1 MLVLI
6 RGAKVLDPASE
17 FHGKVTDILLE
28 DGIIKTIKDG
38 IKAKA
43 DQVIEGEGICVSPGW
58 VDVLADY
65 REPGYE
71 HKETIETGL
80 AAAAAGGFTR
90 VLLAPNTNPV
100 TGSKSTVQFLLQ
112 KANGNIVCLH
122 PLGVISANLEG
133 KTLAEM
139 LDMHS
144 NGAVAFTDGW
154 KPVQNANLMLKSM
167 EYVRAFDGVLIQL
180 PVEETL
186 SAGGLMHEGPVS
198 TKLGMAGVPTM
209 AETLM
214 IHRDIELLRYTGS
227 KLHISGVSTAE
238 GLDMIR
244 KAKAEGLDITCSV
257 TPYHLALTDESLNSY
272 SSLYKVSPPLRTEAD
287 RKALI
292 AGVNDGTVDCVATHH
307 RPQEWDAKEKEFE
320 YAADGMNLQEIAF
333 QVIWNAAG
341 KELKLDKIVA
351 ALSTN
356 PRRIFGLSA
365 ADMSEGGKAELTI
378 FSSSATST
386 LQGDKVKSASRN
398 NPFIDKE
405 LKGSIIGI
413 ANNGSIHLNK

>member
-17 FHGKVTDILLE
+17 FHGKATDILLE
-28 DGIIKTIKDG
+28 DGVIKTIKDG

-112 KANGNIVCLH
+112 KAKGNVVSLH
-122 PLGVISANLEG
+122 PLGVISANAEG

-180 PVEETL
+180 PVEESL

-198 TKLGMAGVPTM
+198 TRLGMAGVPTM

-272 SSLYKVSPPLRTEAD
+272 SSLYKVSPPLRAEAD
-287 RKALI
+287 RQALI
-292 AGVNDGTVDCVATHH
+292 TGVNDGTVDCIATHH

-341 KELKLDKIVA
+341 KELKLDKLVA
-351 ALSTN
+351 ALGTN
-356 PRRIFGLSA
+356 PRRIFGLPA
-365 ADMSEGGKAELTI
+365 ADMSEGVNAELTI

-386 LQGDKVKSASRN
+386 LQGDKVKSASKN
-398 NPFIDKE
+398 NPFIGTA
-405 LKGSIIGI
+405 LKGAVIGI
-413 ANNGSIHLNK
+413 VNNGNFHLNK

>member
-1 MLVLI
+1 
-6 RGAKVLDPASE
+6 
-17 FHGKVTDILLE
+17 
-28 DGIIKTIKDG
+28 
-38 IKAKA
+38 
-43 DQVIEGEGICVSPGW
+43 

-112 KANGNIVCLH
+112 KAKGNVVSLH
-122 PLGVISANLEG
+122 PLGVISANAEG

-180 PVEETL
+180 PVEESL

-198 TKLGMAGVPTM
+198 TRLGMAGVPTM

-272 SSLYKVSPPLRTEAD
+272 SSLYKVSPPLRAEAD
-287 RKALI
+287 RQALI
-292 AGVNDGTVDCVATHH
+292 TGVNDGTVDCIATHH

-341 KELKLDKIVA
+341 KELKLDKLVA
-351 ALSTN
+351 ALGTN
-356 PRRIFGLSA
+356 PRRIFGLPA
-365 ADMSEGGKAELTI
+365 ADMSEGVNAELTI

-386 LQGDKVKSASRN
+386 LQGDKVKSASKN
-398 NPFIDKE
+398 NPFIGTA
-405 LKGSIIGI
+405 LKGAVIGI
-413 ANNGSIHLNK
+413 VNNGNFHLNK

>member
-17 FHGKVTDILLE
+17 FHGKATDILLE
-28 DGIIKTIKDG
+28 DGVIKTIKDG

-43 DQVIEGEGICVSPGW
+43 DHVIEGDDICVSPGW

-90 VLLAPNTNPV
+90 VLLGPNTNPV

-112 KANGNIVCLH
+112 KAKGNIVSLH
-122 PLGVISANLEG
+122 PLGVISANAEG

-180 PVEETL
+180 PVEESL

-198 TKLGMAGVPTM
+198 TKLGMAGIPTM

-227 KLHISGVSTAE
+227 KLHISGVSTAD

-244 KAKAEGLDITCSV
+244 KAKAEGLNITCSV

-287 RKALI
+287 RQALI
-292 AGVNDGTVDCVATHH
+292 AGVNDGTVDCIATHH

-341 KELKLDKIVA
+341 KEMKLDKLVA
-351 ALSTN
+351 ALSIN
-356 PRRIFGLSA
+356 PRRIFGLPA
-365 ADMSEGGKAELTI
+365 AGLSEGRKAELTI
-378 FSSSATST
+378 FSSDATST
-386 LQGDKVKSASRN
+386 LQDDNIKSASKN
-398 NPFIDKE
+398 NPFIRKV

-413 ANNGSIHLNK
+413 ANSGSIHLNK

>member
-6 RGAKVLDPASE
+6 RGAKVQDPASE

-28 DGIIKTIKDG
+28 DGVIKTIKDG

-122 PLGVISANLEG
+122 PLGVISANAEG

-180 PVEETL
+180 PVEESL

-244 KAKAEGLDITCSV
+244 KAKAEGLNITCSV

-287 RKALI
+287 RQALI
-292 AGVNDGTVDCVATHH
+292 AGVNDGTVDCIATHH

-341 KELKLDKIVA
+341 RELKLDKLVA

-356 PRRIFGLSA
+356 PRRIFRLPEAG
-365 ADMSEGGKAELTI
+365 MSEGGKAELTI
-378 FSSSATST
+378 FNSSAAST
-386 LQGDKVKSASRN
+386 LQGDKVKSASKN
-398 NPFIDKE
+398 NPFIAKE
-405 LKGSIIGI
+405 LKGNIIGI
-413 ANNGSIHLNK
+413 VNNGSIHLNK